1 MLGLY
6 YFGRVACAMRRTTIA
21 ALAAAVAAVAAG
33 GALASDSHADHGE
46 ACPAWSDQ
54 DAAQADAI
62 FDRID
67 GVMAGY
73 GFVYQEPDMSAEQ
86 EAALEAAISELDA
99 RLEGALPE
107 YGYWGA
113 PTPEQAAEAARL
125 YAEAEAEYDS
135 ILQEYGFV
143 IQIPELSEQ
152 DGDRMEA
159 ELEPLYAQLDGL
171 DAGCAQLDSSE
182 DLDVLD
188 RIDGVMAEYGFVY
201 EEPDLSED
209 EERMLGAELDRLW
222 SETEDLAEQAGYDG
236 YSVPTPEQAAEMARL
251 YAEAE
256 AEHDSILREYGFVIE
271 EPELSERDAE
281 RLEAE
286 LEPLYDLLYDPARRH

>member
-21 ALAAAVAAVAAG
+21 ALAAAAAAVAAG
-33 GALASDSHADHGE
+33 GALASDSHADHSG

-54 DAAQADAI
+54 DAARAEAV
-62 FDRID
+62 FERID
-67 GVMAGY
+67 VVMARY
-73 GFVYQEPDMSAEQ
+73 GFVHEEPDLSAEQ
-86 EAALEAAISELDA
+86 EAALEAAMSELDA
-99 RLEGALPE
+99 RIEERLPE

-143 IQIPELSEQ
+143 VQIPELSEQ
-152 DGDRMEA
+152 DEARMEA
-159 ELEPLYAQLDGL
+159 ELEPLYAQLEEL
-171 DAGCAQLDSSE
+171 DAGCEQLSPE
-182 DLDVLD
+182 DADVLD

-222 SETEDLAEQAGYDG
+222 SETEDLAERAGYDG

-251 YAEAE
+251 YAEAG

-271 EPELSERDAE
+271 EPDLSRQDAE
-281 RLEAE
+281 RLKAE